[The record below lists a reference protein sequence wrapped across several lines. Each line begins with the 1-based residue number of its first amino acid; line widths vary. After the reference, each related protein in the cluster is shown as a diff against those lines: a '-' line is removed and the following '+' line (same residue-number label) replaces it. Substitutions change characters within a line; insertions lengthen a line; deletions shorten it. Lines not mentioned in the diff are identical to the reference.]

1 MPSVNVKVSNVKVKM
16 IIDTGASINIIDEKT
31 FAHISKST
39 PIWLKRTRTKLF
51 AYGSTEQL
59 PVIGQ
64 FEAILET
71 KKRITVSTIHVVKGN
86 CGSLLSYQ
94 TATELNL
101 IQVSINNV
109 NVESTNKCKHES
121 SKISKTK
128 IEKQFPK
135 LFQGIGQ
142 LKNFEIKLHIDP
154 TVSPVAQPAR
164 IEFPFICDEKFLML
178 LNN

>member
-16 IIDTGASINIIDEKT
+16 IIDIGASINIIDEKT
-31 FAHISKST
+31 FAHISKSM

-109 NVESTNKCKHES
+109 KVESTNKNQTCKHES

-135 LFQGIGQ
+135 LFQA
-142 LKNFEIKLHIDP
+142 ND
-154 TVSPVAQPAR
+154 S
-164 IEFPFICDEKFLML
+164 
-178 LNN
+178 